1 MTELAQWSAA
11 QTAAAV
17 ARRDVSPVEVVEA
30 CIDRIERLNSSLNAV
45 VFVGYDDARKAA
57 KRAEVE
63 VMQGSPLGPL
73 HGVPTLMKDLFDFKP
88 GWPATFGGIPSLAQ
102 FTVDAR
108 CPFVERVEAAGGIV
122 VGKTNSPIMGFR
134 GVCDNPLFGATRNPF
149 DLERNSGGSS
159 GGSAAAVA
167 SGMVPFA
174 EGTDGGGSIRIPSAW
189 CGTLGFQPSF
199 GRVPFIVRPNALGN
213 TMPFLYEGPISRT
226 SADARLVLKAL
237 SGRDARDPFSFTSAL
252 EEPAEDRSFG
262 PLRVGFTPDFGIF
275 PVEPEIRGRIA
286 SVINDLASSGVVV
299 EEVDLGLP
307 FSQRQLSDLW
317 CRQIM
322 ISNVAT
328 LLNFQDNGVDL
339 LADNDGDMPETYL
352 RWVEHARSMTLPE
365 VIRDYEMRAV
375 IIDKFAAAF
384 ETFDILLSPTV
395 AAMPVLNSAQK
406 GMTFG
411 PDLIGDEQV
420 DSSIGWCMTYFTNFT
435 GHPAAS
441 VPVGSVNGLPV
452 GMQVMGS
459 RFGDGDVLRFLEA
472 FEARWP
478 WSGMY
483 ARVEGGT
490 AQPVPRARPSE
501 QG

>member
-1 MTELAQWSAA
+1 MADLARWSAA
-11 QTAAAV
+11 ETAAAV
-17 ARRDVSPVEVVEA
+17 AAREISPVEVVDA
-30 CIDRIERLNSSLNAV
+30 CIDRIEGMNDSLNAV
-45 VFVGYDDARKAA
+45 VFRGYEDAREAA
-57 KRAEVE
+57 KRAEAE
-63 VMQGSPLGPL
+63 VMAGDELGPL

-88 GWPATFGGIPSLAQ
+88 GWPATFGGIPSLAS
-102 FTVDAR
+102 FSIDAR

-134 GVCDNPLFGATRNPF
+134 GACDNPLFGPTRNPF

-213 TMPFLYEGPISRT
+213 TMPFLYEGPIART
-226 SADARLVLKAL
+226 AADARLVLDAL
-237 SGRDARDPFSFTSAL
+237 SGRDPRDPFSFDAPL
-252 EEPAEDRSFG
+252 AEPASDRSFG
-262 PLRVGFTPDFGIF
+262 PLRVGVTPDFGVF
-275 PVEPEIRGRIA
+275 PVDPAIRHRFAAVVDDLSRDGIA
-286 SVINDLASSGVVV
+286 V
-299 EEVDLGLP
+299 EEVEVGLP
-307 FSQRQLSDLW
+307 FSQQQLSDLW

-322 ISNVAT
+322 ISSVAT

-339 LADNDGDMPETYL
+339 LADNADSMPDVYV
-352 RWVEHARSMTLPE
+352 RWVEHTRGMSLTE

-375 IIDKFAAAF
+375 IIDAF
-384 ETFDILLSPTV
+384 NAVFDKVDILLSPTL
-395 AAMPVLNSAQK
+395 AAMPVLNNPSR

-411 PDLIGDEQV
+411 PESIGGEAV

-441 VPVGSVNGLPV
+441 VPVGLVDGLPV

-459 RFGDGDVLRFLEA
+459 RYGDSDVLRFVEA

-478 WSGMY
+478 WAHIYDSC
-483 ARVEGGT
+483 VT
-490 AQPVPRARPSE
+490 RP
-501 QG
+501 